1 MEQLGVSL
9 HLRLDKSWCG
19 THAWLRACTDRGE
32 RVNRTADTFMP
43 TIITAARLVT
53 PVEWIEAPVVVVDD
67 GSITALRSRSEGEI
81 PAGPVLNFPDLILAP
96 GFIDI
101 HIHGGAG
108 RDAMEADESALEQI
122 ERQLVKHGVTAY
134 LPTTVTAPQEKI
146 LKALEGL
153 GRSITTANKNDRR
166 AAPLGIHLEGPF
178 ISHEKRGVHP
188 PENLL
193 PSSPQALDRF
203 WQASA
208 GSIRMMTIAPELPG
222 AAETI
227 RYARS
232 LGVRSSLG
240 HSNAT
245 YQEAQSGIS
254 AGADHATHTFNAM
267 RALDHREPG
276 ILGAVL
282 ENDDLTADII
292 ADGIHVHPSI
302 LKLFLRAK
310 GADRAIL
317 ITDAISATGMP
328 DGIYNLGGL
337 EVQVSNGRCEYQ
349 GKLAGSVLTLD
360 RAIRNVM
367 SFAGWQLQQAIKLA
381 TYNPAERLGVSNQR
395 GLLAPG
401 RRADLVVLTPEG
413 NVVHTIIGGEIAN

>member
-1 MEQLGVSL
+1 
-9 HLRLDKSWCG
+9 
-19 THAWLRACTDRGE
+19 
-32 RVNRTADTFMP
+32 MP
-43 TIITAARLVT
+43 TVITAARLVT
-53 PVEWIEAPVVVVDD
+53 PVEWIEAPVVVVED
-67 GSITALRSRSEGEI
+67 GHITALRSRSDAEI
-81 PAGPVLNFPDLILAP
+81 PAGQLLNFPDLILAP

-108 RDAMEADESALEQI
+108 RDAMEADEPALAQI

-134 LPTTVTAPQEKI
+134 LPTTVTASQERI
-146 LKALEGL
+146 LNALGGL
-153 GRSITTANKNDRR
+153 GKLIATANKNQGR

-178 ISHEKRGVHP
+178 ISHVKRGVHP
-188 PENLL
+188 PQDLL
-193 PSSPQALDRF
+193 PPSPQALERF

-208 GSIRMMTIAPELPG
+208 GNIRMMTIAPELPG
-222 AAETI
+222 AVETI

-232 LGVRSSLG
+232 LGMHSSLG
-240 HSNAT
+240 HSNAN
-245 YQEAQSGIS
+245 YQEAQGGIS

-267 RALDHREPG
+267 RALDHRDPG

-282 ENDDLTADII
+282 ENDELTADII
-292 ADGIHVHPSI
+292 ADGIHVHPSV

-367 SFAGWQLQQAIKLA
+367 SFAGWQLQPAIKLA
-381 TYNPAERLGVSNQR
+381 TLNPAQRLGISDQR
-395 GLLAPG
+395 GLLAEG

-413 NVVHTIIGGEIAN
+413 QVIQTIIGGEIAC

>member
-1 MEQLGVSL
+1 M
-9 HLRLDKSWCG
+9 
-19 THAWLRACTDRGE
+19 T
-32 RVNRTADTFMP
+32 
-43 TIITAARLVT
+43 TIITASRLIT
-53 PVEWIEAPVVVVDD
+53 PIEWIESPIVVVED
-67 GSITALRSRSEGEI
+67 GHITALRSRSDAEV
-81 PAGPVLNFPDLILAP
+81 PAGRLLDFPDLILAP

-108 RDAMEADESALEQI
+108 RDAMEADESALTEI
-122 ERQLVKHGVTAY
+122 ERQLVRHGVTAY
-134 LPTTVTAPQEKI
+134 LPTTVTASQEKT
-146 LKALEGL
+146 LNALDGL
-153 GRSITTANKNDRR
+153 GKLIGAANNNRGR

-188 PENLL
+188 PQNLL
-193 PSSPQALDRF
+193 PPSPQALERF
-203 WQASA
+203 WLASA
-208 GSIRMMTIAPELPG
+208 GTIRMMTIAPELAG
-222 AAETI
+222 ATETI

-232 LGVRSSLG
+232 LGVHSSLG

-245 YQEAQSGIS
+245 YQEAQSGIA

-267 RALDHREPG
+267 RPLDHRDPG

-282 ENDDLTADII
+282 ENDELTADII
-292 ADGIHVHPSI
+292 ADGIHVHPSV
-302 LKLFLRAK
+302 LGLFLRAK

-317 ITDAISATGMP
+317 ITDAISATDMP
-328 DGIYNLGGL
+328 EGIYSLGGL

-367 SFAGWQLQQAIKLA
+367 TFAGWKLQQAVRLA
-381 TYNPAERLGVSNQR
+381 TLNPAQRLGITDQR

-401 RRADLVVLTPEG
+401 RRADLVVLTPAGE
-413 NVVHTIIGGEIAN
+413 VAHTLIGGEMAN

>member
-1 MEQLGVSL
+1 MTTV
-9 HLRLDKSWCG
+9 
-19 THAWLRACTDRGE
+19 
-32 RVNRTADTFMP
+32 
-43 TIITAARLVT
+43 ITASRLIT
-53 PVEWIEAPVVVVDD
+53 PMEWIESPIVVVED
-67 GSITALRSRSEGEI
+67 GHIAALQSRSDAEI
-81 PAGPVLNFPDLILAP
+81 PAGRLLDFPDLILAP

-108 RDAMEADESALEQI
+108 RDAMEADESALAQI
-122 ERQLVKHGVTAY
+122 ERQLAKHGVTAY
-134 LPTTVTAPQEKI
+134 LPTTVTASQEKI
-146 LKALEGL
+146 LNALGGL
-153 GRSITTANKNDRR
+153 GKLIAPANKSPGR
-166 AAPLGIHLEGPF
+166 AVPLGIHLEGPF

-188 PENLL
+188 PQDLL
-193 PSSPQALDRF
+193 PPSPQALERF
-203 WQASA
+203 WQAS
-208 GSIRMMTIAPELPG
+208 SETIRMMTIAPELPG
-222 AAETI
+222 ATETI
-227 RYARS
+227 RYART
-232 LGVRSSLG
+232 LGVHSSLG

-267 RALDHREPG
+267 RPLDHRDPG

-282 ENDDLTADII
+282 ENDELTADII
-292 ADGIHVHPSI
+292 ADGIHVHPGVVS
-302 LKLFLRAK
+302 LFLRAK

-367 SFAGWQLQQAIKLA
+367 TFAGWKLQQAVRLA
-381 TYNPAERLGVSNQR
+381 TLNPAQRLGITDQR

-401 RRADLVVLTPEG
+401 RRADLVVLTPVGE
-413 NVVHTIIGGEIAN
+413 VAHTLIGGEIAN

>member
-1 MEQLGVSL
+1 
-9 HLRLDKSWCG
+9 
-19 THAWLRACTDRGE
+19 
-32 RVNRTADTFMP
+32 MP
-43 TIITAARLVT
+43 SIITAARLVT
-53 PVEWIEAPVVVVDD
+53 PVEWIESPVVTVHD
-67 GSITALRSRSEGEI
+67 GHITAVESRSATEI
-81 PAGPVLNFPDLILAP
+81 PAGPRLDFQGLILAP

-108 RDAMEADESALEQI
+108 RDAMEADESALAQI
-122 ERQLVKHGVTAY
+122 ELQLVKHGVTAY
-134 LPTTVTAPQEKI
+134 LPTTVTAPHERI
-146 LKALEGL
+146 LAALDGL
-153 GRSITTANKNDRR
+153 GKVIAAPKRNQGR

-178 ISHEKRGVHP
+178 ISHDKRGVHP
-188 PENLL
+188 PQNLVR
-193 PSSPQALDRF
+193 PTPQTFDTF
-203 WQASA
+203 WQVSA

-222 AAETI
+222 AVETI
-227 RYARS
+227 RYART
-232 LGVRSSLG
+232 LGVHSSLG

-267 RALDHREPG
+267 RALDHRDPG

-282 ENDDLTADII
+282 ENNELTADII
-292 ADGIHVHPSI
+292 ADGIHVHPSVVN
-302 LKLFLRAK
+302 LFLRAK

-328 DGIYNLGGL
+328 DGVYKLGDF

-360 RAIRNVM
+360 RAVRNVM
-367 SFAGWQLQQAIKLA
+367 TFAGWELQQAVKLA
-381 TYNPAERLGVSNQR
+381 TLNPARRLGISDQR
-395 GLLAPG
+395 GLVAPG

-413 NVVHTIIGGEIAN
+413 QVVHTIIGGETTNS

>member
-1 MEQLGVSL
+1 MS
-9 HLRLDKSWCG
+9 
-19 THAWLRACTDRGE
+19 
-32 RVNRTADTFMP
+32 TA
-43 TIITAARLVT
+43 ITAARLVT
-53 PVEWIEAPVVVVDD
+53 PVEWIESPVVAVED
-67 GSITALRSRSEGEI
+67 GHIIALQSRSATEI
-81 PAGPVLNFPDLILAP
+81 PAGRRLDFQGLILAP

-108 RDAMEADESALEQI
+108 RDAMEADESALAQI
-122 ERQLVKHGVTAY
+122 ELQLVKHGVTAY
-134 LPTTVTAPQEKI
+134 LPTTVTAPHERI
-146 LKALEGL
+146 LEALDGL
-153 GRSITTANKNDRR
+153 GKAVVTANRNHDR
-166 AAPLGIHLEGPF
+166 ASPLGIHLEGPF

-193 PSSPQALDRF
+193 PPSPQAFDRF

-208 GSIRMMTIAPELPG
+208 GNIRMMTIAPELPG
-222 AAETI
+222 AVETI
-227 RYARS
+227 RYART
-232 LGVRSSLG
+232 LGVHSSLG

-245 YQEAQSGIS
+245 YEQAQTGIS

-267 RALDHREPG
+267 RALDHRDPG

-282 ENDDLTADII
+282 DNDDLSADII
-292 ADGIHVHPSI
+292 ADGIHVHPSV
-302 LKLFLRAK
+302 LSLFLRAK

-328 DGIYNLGGL
+328 DGVYKLGGF

-367 SFAGWQLQQAIKLA
+367 TFAGWQLQQAVRLA
-381 TYNPAERLGVSNQR
+381 TLNPAQLLGISDQR
-395 GLLAPG
+395 GLVAPG

-413 NVVHTIIGGEIAN
+413 QVVHTIIGGEIAN

>member
-1 MEQLGVSL
+1 
-9 HLRLDKSWCG
+9 
-19 THAWLRACTDRGE
+19 
-32 RVNRTADTFMP
+32 MP
-43 TIITAARLVT
+43 TVITAARLFT
-53 PVEWIEAPVVVVDD
+53 PLEWIESPVVTVED
-67 GSITALRSRSEGEI
+67 GHITALRSRSDAEI
-81 PAGPVLNFPDLILAP
+81 PAGSLLDFPDLVLAP

-108 RDAMEADESALEQI
+108 RDAMEADDSALAQI
-122 ERQLVKHGVTAY
+122 ERHLVKQGVTAY

-146 LKALEGL
+146 VKALDGL
-153 GRSITTANKNDRR
+153 GKLIATANKKPGR
-166 AAPLGIHLEGPF
+166 AVPLGIHLEGPF
-178 ISHEKRGVHP
+178 ISHVKRGVHP

-193 PSSPQALDRF
+193 PPTQQAFDRF

-208 GSIRMMTIAPELPG
+208 GTIRIMTIAPELPG
-222 AAETI
+222 APETI
-227 RYARS
+227 RHART
-232 LGVRSSLG
+232 LGVHSSLG

-245 YQEAQSGIS
+245 YQQAQSGIA

-267 RALDHREPG
+267 RALDHRDPG

-282 ENDDLTADII
+282 EHDELTADII
-292 ADGIHVHPSI
+292 ADGIHVHPSV
-302 LKLFLRAK
+302 LDLFLRAK
-310 GADRAIL
+310 GPGRAIL
-317 ITDAISATGMP
+317 ITDAISASGMP
-328 DGIYNLGGL
+328 DGIYSLGGL

-367 SFAGWQLQQAIKLA
+367 TFAGWQLQQAVRLA
-381 TYNPAERLGVSNQR
+381 TLNPAQRLGISHQR

-413 NVVHTIIGGEIAN
+413 QVAHTIIGGEIAN